1 MTTVT
6 QRGKGE
12 RLLLIAASVVVVV
25 AGLRAA
31 APIAVPFVVAAFLAV
46 LSLPLLT
53 FLQRHHVP
61 SLIAVLVTVVADLAL
76 VAAIGVIVSGSV
88 QGFMEVLP
96 TYLEAIYNWMTS
108 TVSRIEG
115 SGVDV
120 KQLVA
125 LERLTPSSIMDFA
138 SRTVSSAA
146 RVLSSVVLV
155 FLTVIFILSEALGF
169 RHKVASAFGVD
180 NEALG
185 HYVRVGGEIQRFLAI
200 KTLVSLATGL
210 AAGVLVAVLGIDF
223 PALWG
228 LLAFLLNYIPNLGS
242 IIAAIPPIILA
253 ALQHGP
259 ATLIGVAA
267 GYLAINIVIGS
278 LVEPHLMGRKLGLS
292 PLVVFGSLVFWGWL
306 WGPVGML
313 LSVPL
318 TMVVKIFFLNTE
330 DLRWVAVL
338 LASDPDIQ
346 PVDGAAPPDTSAGA
360 AEPE

>member
-1 MTTVT
+1 MKIVS
-6 QRGKGE
+6 QRGRGE

-25 AGLRAA
+25 AGLKAA
-31 APIAVPFVVAAFLAV
+31 ASIAVPFVVAVFLAV
-46 LSLPLLT
+46 LSLPLLSA
-53 FLQRHHVP
+53 LQRHRVP
-61 SLIAVLVTVVADLAL
+61 SLIAVFVTVVADLAL
-76 VAAIGVIVSGSV
+76 IAVIGVVVSGSI

-96 TYLEAIYNWMTS
+96 NYLESIYNWMTA

-120 KQLVA
+120 KQMVA
-125 LERLTPSSIMDFA
+125 LEKLTPSSIMDVA

-169 RHKVASAFGVD
+169 RRKVASAFGID

-200 KTLVSLATGL
+200 KTLVSLATGIS
-210 AAGVLVAVLGIDF
+210 AGVLVAVLGIDF

-242 IIAAIPPIILA
+242 IIAAVPPIILA
-253 ALQHGP
+253 ALQRGP
-259 ATLIGVAA
+259 ATLIAVAA
-267 GYLAINIVIGS
+267 GYLAINIVIGNII
-278 LVEPHLMGRKLGLS
+278 EPNLMGRKLGLS
-292 PLVVFGSLVFWGWL
+292 PLVVFTSLVFWGWL

-338 LASDPDIQ
+338 LASDPEVQ
-346 PVDGAAPPDTSAGA
+346 A
-360 AEPE
+360 AESGPTESTPAE